1 MTSTPLSRAMSA
13 LYMWK
18 IRNPRRRVTIELNS
32 IALEGVE
39 PAVKVTLLG
48 SGLAS
53 EGSGSTL
60 PEAVKDALSK
70 DDDGSEHG
78 QAG

>member
-13 LYMWK
+13 LYLWK
-18 IRNPRRRVTIELNS
+18 LRNPRRSVTIELNS

-39 PAVKVTLLG
+39 PAVKITLAG
-48 SGLAS
+48 SGIPS
-53 EGSGSTL
+53 EGVGGTL

-70 DDDGSEHG
+70 DDDGGEHG